1 MREWKCVLAGGA
13 HHLEVCTQLVG
24 RAQTFP
30 PAVILSDGTYEPMTL
45 TGPYTGAPPHAMG
58 KCVLAHHLATLEQV
72 TEAHELLLR
81 HGLRLAGC
89 APLAGL
95 AAAHAVAER
104 TTEGV

>member
-24 RAQTFP
+24 SAQTFP
-30 PAVILSDGTYEPMTL
+30 PALLLSDGTYEPMTL

-81 HGLRLAGC
+81 HGWRMAGCQLLAGH
-89 APLAGL
+89 
-95 AAAHAVAER
+95 AAAAPVE
-104 TTEGV
+104 